1 MEDKEE
7 REIINREL
15 DGCVKNTELVERQ
28 IDEMI
33 EQFRIM
39 QEEMDDVNMEKQVGK
54 MNLEE
59 YTVHKANTQP
69 NELAPWL
76 IISGVKKEWREDDN

>member
-1 MEDKEE
+1 
-7 REIINREL
+7 
-15 DGCVKNTELVERQ
+15 
-28 IDEMI
+28 
-33 EQFRIM
+33 M